1 MPNVKVLPEDHKR
14 IVALTG
20 ELMVKWGRKV
30 YLFEAVKFLLDKNDK
45 FEDLK
50 RGLITILDKA
60 KYDEEGIITEARKF
74 LLDFYEQN
82 TKVGLSTMH

>member
-14 IVALTG
+14 LVALTG
-20 ELMVKWGRKV
+20 KLMVKWRRKV

-45 FEDLK
+45 FENLK

-74 LLDFYEQN
+74 LLDEHE
-82 TKVGLSTMH
+82 KKAI

>member
-14 IVALTG
+14 IVTLTG

>member
-14 IVALTG
+14 LVEVAG
-20 ELMVKWGRKV
+20 ELQRLWGRKV
-30 YLFEAVKFLLDKNDK
+30 YLFEAVTFLLDKNDK

-60 KYDEEGIITEARKF
+60 KYDEEGIIMEARKF
-74 LLDFYEQN
+74 LLDEHEKKA
-82 TKVGLSTMH
+82 T